1 MENSIGLKRVKQL
14 LYSVFSD
21 ENGLLI
27 KQRKKQNNL
36 KKIIPN
42 KQAIVNLSEFL
53 PPPPE
58 HPPPSE
64 CGDPP
69 TYQDVRGDNHD
80 SSRSPGTPLSPVSFS
95 QVSACS
101 CPNPHTQTPVSGW
114 NMPVYSDNECPRCHS
129 EKYFDPAIIPGTYSQ
144 NPYIQRTQSP
154 RTVMLQ
160 NMNTRNAQN
169 CSHTQPPIRVTPNIT
184 YQYSQPQ
191 RGTPIVNYSASQQGS
206 SNPNRSSH
214 SDNEGSMPCFQSYR
228 ITPQSDRDHVAESEK
243 DYRLANNDKG
253 FRMANSEIDYR
264 LANTDK
270 DYRMANSE
278 IDYRLAHNEN
288 DYRLANSEMDYRMGR
303 EPHWVPNQD
312 YRFMNESEWGP
323 GPAPPCR
330 HCEHDSGMGPEEE
343 EGSCMDRACQSSLP
357 SLANECI
364 NNSLYPAR

>member
-1 MENSIGLKRVKQL
+1 MAVKLTMILTIGPRFFYNNELFCAL
-14 LYSVFSD
+14 VFSD

-27 KQRKKQNNL
+27 KQQRKKHSNL
-36 KKIIPN
+36 KKTIPN

-69 TYQDVRGDNHD
+69 TYQDVRGNNRDA
-80 SSRSPGTPLSPVSFS
+80 SRSPQTPLSPVSFS

-129 EKYFDPAIIPGTYSQ
+129 EKYFDPSLIPGTYSQ

-169 CSHTQPPIRVTPNIT
+169 CSHTQSQRGTPSIN

-191 RGTPIVNYSASQQGS
+191 RGTPNINYSASQKGS
-206 SNPNRSSH
+206 SNPNRSSN
-214 SDNEGSMPCFQSYR
+214 SDNEGTMPCFQSYR
-228 ITPQSDRDHVAESEK
+228 ITPQIERENIAQSERDHRLANSEK
-243 DYRLANNDKG
+243 DYRLANSEIDY
-253 FRMANSEIDYR
+253 RLPNSEIDYR
-264 LANTDK
+264 LT
-270 DYRMANSE
+270 
-278 IDYRLAHNEN
+278 
-288 DYRLANSEMDYRMGR
+288 NSEMDYRLGR
-303 EPHWVPNQD
+303 EPHWGPGQD
-312 YRFMNESEWGP
+312 YRFINESEWGP

-330 HCEHDSGMGPEEE
+330 HCEHDSGTGLEEE
-343 EGSCMDRACQSSLP
+343 EGNCMDRACQSSLP